1 VTIDAA
7 AAAVANY
14 VAAWDAPDEDE
25 RRTALERAWTDD
37 GVYRDPTAVVEGRD
51 ALVAHI
57 GGFHGARVVA
67 TSGVDAYDGYLRFA
81 WQMLDADGLVTLEG
95 IDFGE
100 LAPDGRLKR
109 IVGFFGP
116 LPPPAGA
123 SRPR

>member
-1 VTIDAA
+1 MTIEAA

-14 VAAWDAPDEDE
+14 VAAWDAPNEDG
-25 RRTALERAWTDD
+25 RRTVLERAWTDD
-37 GVYRDPTAVVEGRD
+37 GVYCDPTAVVEGRE

-57 GGFHGARVVA
+57 GRFHGARVVA
-67 TSGVDAYDGYLRFA
+67 TSGVDAYDGHLRFA
-81 WQMLDADGLVTLEG
+81 WRMLDADGVVTLEG

-116 LPPPAGA
+116 LPAP
-123 SRPR
+123 